1 MGHFN
6 VWDPKITTFPGLY
19 YVSAGLHALQQCIVY
34 GRCSFHTALGLC
46 SSSFL
51 RTVNVAMGF
60 ACVFVIHGIV
70 SHHSKETHSGL
81 LYSRTMA
88 CALFPFFMF
97 YIFLYYTDTASTL
110 FVLSTWLALLKKQYT
125 LSGILSACSIL
136 MRQTNAVWT
145 VCLVGWDVMALAQRA
160 SGGQHHQDGGTFF
173 SECTLLLRYIF
184 GNIIGL
190 MRRFWLHLLSVAAF
204 LGFVIS
210 NGGIVLGDKD
220 HHIPVNHWMQPFY
233 FYTFLVSSTS
243 PLWIHEIPSI
253 FSSCT
258 KRGLLGIVLLFALS
272 SMAVCYGTLVHPF
285 ILADNRHYIFYIW
298 RRIINATPYSR
309 YLLVPLYATS
319 SWVALCS
326 FQRHPVNNVVITL
339 CTAMTLIPAHL
350 IEPRYFTTPWFLY
363 VLGPGSVLY
372 RSNQRQVVCLCIGYF
387 VTNAVMMVIFL
398 FKGFSGPDG
407 SVSRFMP

>member
-19 YVSAGLHALQQCIVY
+19 YVSAGLHILLRCIVY
-34 GRCSFHTALGLC
+34 GRCSPQTALELC

-51 RTVNVAMGF
+51 RMVNVTMGF
-60 ACVFVIHGIV
+60 ACFFVIHGIV
-70 SHHSKETHSGL
+70 SYHSKGAHRGL

-88 CALFPFFMF
+88 CAMFPCFMF
-97 YIFLYYTDTASTL
+97 YTFLYYTDTASTL
-110 FVLSTWLALLKKQYT
+110 LILSTWLALLKKQYT

-145 VCLVGWDVMALAQRA
+145 VCLVGWDVMALAEKE
-160 SGGQHHQDGGTFF
+160 SGAHGATFF
-173 SECTLLLRYIF
+173 TECILLLRYMI
-184 GNIIGL
+184 GNTAGL
-190 MRRFWLHLLSVAAF
+190 MRRFWLHVVSVAAF
-204 LGFVIS
+204 LGFVVS

-233 FYTFLVSSTS
+233 FYTFLVISTL

-258 KRGLLGIVLLFALS
+258 KKKFLGLVLLSVLS

-285 ILADNRHYIFYIW
+285 ILADNRHYMFYIW

-309 YLLVPLYATS
+309 YSLIPLYTVS
-319 SWVALCS
+319 SWIALCS
-326 FQRHPVNNVVITL
+326 FQPHPMNKVIIAL

-350 IEPRYFTTPWFLY
+350 IEPRYFTIPWFLY
-363 VLGPGSVLY
+363 LLGPGSVLY
-372 RSNQRQVVCLCIGYF
+372 RSNKRQLVCLCVGYL
-387 VTNAVMMVIFL
+387 VTNAMLMVIFL
-398 FKGFSGPDG
+398 YKSFLGPDG